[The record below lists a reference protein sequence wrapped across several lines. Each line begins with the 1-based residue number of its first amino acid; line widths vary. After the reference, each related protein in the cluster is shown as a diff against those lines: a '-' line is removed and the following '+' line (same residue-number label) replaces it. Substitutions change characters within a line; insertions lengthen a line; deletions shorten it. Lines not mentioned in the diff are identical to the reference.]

1 MEATCIS
8 FPIPPSHLSVSR
20 GNQDSN
26 FCINHSFAFKINSIT
41 YVWLP
46 KRMSVFLV
54 LYIFEMYK
62 NDITIYNSSVNY
74 FFHQYASMIHLYF
87 YI

>member
-26 FCINHSFAFKINSIT
+26 FKINSIT